1 MGILLALPGF
11 SLIVMLVQ
19 NAGAVLFPEW
29 THLTGRT
36 GSAAALGTNLLGVIV
51 TMLAGSV
58 LLLPA
63 LVLLPDVPESSGR
76 AIIGTGLMISVVA
89 LAECWLVVR
98 WLGGRLE
105 RLEFTDELS
114 AGE

>member
-1 MGILLALPGF
+1 MPARCCSRSGRTSLA
-11 SLIVMLVQ
+11 
-19 NAGAVLFPEW
+19 A
-29 THLTGRT
+29 T
-36 GSAAALGTNLLGVIV
+36 GSAAALGTNLLGVIGRCS
-51 TMLAGSV
+51 AGSV

-63 LVLLPDVPESSGR
+63 LVLLPDVPSRAAAPSSAPDDDQRRGPC
-76 AIIGTGLMISVVA
+76 
-89 LAECWLVVR
+89 ECWLVVR